1 MPYYRQACAKLSHVG
16 IVFAHWSKNGFFTL
30 QGQHVAPVLNFIFI
44 ATEMWEYSLQNCQI
58 RILVINLPLTVVRVY
73 SY

>member
-16 IVFAHWSKNGFFTL
+16 IVFTHWSKNGFFTL

-44 ATEMWEYSLQNCQI
+44 ATGMWEYSLQNCQNSNFGHKFASHSCT
-58 RILVINLPLTVVRVY
+58 RL
-73 SY
+73 